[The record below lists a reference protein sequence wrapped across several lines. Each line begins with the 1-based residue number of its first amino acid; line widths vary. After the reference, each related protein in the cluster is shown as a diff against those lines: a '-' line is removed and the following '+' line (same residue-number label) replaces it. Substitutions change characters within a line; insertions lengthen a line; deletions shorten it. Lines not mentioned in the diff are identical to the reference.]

1 MRLLLS
7 SIAAVLLGVVSGAAC
22 GGGGGGSGLEP
33 AVLTTVEVTPA
44 TASLFTV
51 APGNTV
57 SLAVAALDQ
66 NGDPVAGAGTP
77 SFSSG
82 NTAVADVGGDG
93 TITAAGAGTAVITAS
108 VTADGVTKA
117 GTSTVTVHAAPA
129 SAQVFAP
136 QFAFQPAT
144 VDIHSGGGVTWTFGP
159 IHHDV
164 TFTSQGA
171 PANIPE
177 LENGSAL
184 RTFPSNGTFDYLCSI
199 HPTMR
204 GSVRVH

>member
-1 MRLLLS
+1 MRAVFTGSTALLL
-7 SIAAVLLGVVSGAAC
+7 AC
-22 GGGGGGSGLEP
+22 GGGDGPGPDP

-51 APGNTV
+51 GPGNTV
-57 SLAVAALDQ
+57 SLSVAPLDQ
-66 NGDPVAGAGTP
+66 NGDPVVGAGAP

-82 NTAVADVGGDG
+82 NTAVANVGGDG

-108 VTADGVTKA
+108 VTADGVTEA
-117 GTSTVTVHAAPA
+117 GTSTVTVHVAPA

-144 VDIHSGGGVTWTFGP
+144 VDVHAGGGVTWTFGP

-164 TFTSQGA
+164 TFTTQGA
-171 PANIPE
+171 PANVPE

-184 RTFPSNGTFDYLCSI
+184 RSFPTNGEFDYLCSI

-204 GSVRVH
+204 GTVRVH